1 LSSKNGGGE
10 VKFETVKELDD
21 EKFRRLAGVKR
32 TTFDKMVL
40 ILEQS
45 SKDKKI
51 NGGRK
56 NKLSIANMLL
66 MTLEYIRE
74 YRTYFHISQSYGV
87 SESTAYKTVRWIE
100 DTLIKHPDFALPG
113 RKALLKSDV
122 EYEVVLIDA
131 TETPIERPKKAKAL
145 LFREEE
151 KAHSEEPGGRGQ
163 EKPTNLCTAFANGK
177 RHDFRLFKESKTQIH
192 PTIGVVTDTGYQGL
206 QKIHV
211 KTHMPK
217 KRSKKR
223 PLTRED
229 KRNNQEL
236 SRERV
241 ANENVIG
248 SLKRFK
254 ILSDR

>member
-131 TETPIERPKKAKAL
+131 TETPIERPKKSKST
-145 LFREEE
+145 FIQ
-151 KAHSEEPGGRGQ
+151 GRR
-163 EKPTNLCTAFANGK
+163 KSTL
-177 RHDFRLFKESKTQIH
+177 
-192 PTIGVVTDTGYQGL
+192 
-206 QKIHV
+206 
-211 KTHMPK
+211 
-217 KRSKKR
+217 
-223 PLTRED
+223 
-229 KRNNQEL
+229 
-236 SRERV
+236 
-241 ANENVIG
+241 
-248 SLKRFK
+248 
-254 ILSDR
+254 